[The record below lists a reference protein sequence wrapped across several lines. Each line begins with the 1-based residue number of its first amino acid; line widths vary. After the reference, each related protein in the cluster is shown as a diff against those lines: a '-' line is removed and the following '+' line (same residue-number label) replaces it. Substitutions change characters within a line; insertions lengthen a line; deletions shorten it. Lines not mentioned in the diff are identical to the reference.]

1 MFWPFKKQATWKDH
15 FDRGMATGGAGDI
28 EGALPHFRE
37 AVRLAPLEPYPHYEL
52 GYTLVLLGKFELA
65 LPELRRTNEL
75 VEGFFLVQTEIYMC
89 EAVLAGVLDDKCW
102 AALRQILQLMDSA
115 QAHREKVVSL
125 SRQVIERAPTCPLGH
140 YFLGKA
146 LFAVDP
152 KASQDSLRNCL
163 ALSPDDTTA
172 IDALTCV
179 QPAISTVRRRSG
191 QKCLRNT
198 GITLM
203 SNRSK
208 YSFFKVRPDRRCT
221 RQPYATRIGRG

>member
-172 IDALTCV
+172 IDALAHIGSHV
-179 QPAISTVRRRSG
+179 RAAGDIDSARAIWSEVLA
-191 QKCLRNT
+191 KYRN
-198 GITLM
+198 
-203 SNRSK
+203 NPHVK
-208 YSFFKVRPDRRCT
+208 PVEVFFL
-221 RQPYATRIGRG
+221 QGSA